1 MDADQQERGYQFPL
15 EVELIAFGP
24 AGTAFAADIEAHLVA
39 GGAVRTATAVR
50 TKPSRAGRY
59 QAVHLPVWVSSRVEL
74 EHLYEVLAQHPDLK
88 FRL

>member
-1 MDADQQERGYQFPL
+1 MDAKERGYQFPL

-24 AGTAFAADIEAHLVA
+24 AGEEFAGDIEAHLIR
-39 GGAVRTATAVR
+39 GGAVRTATPVR

-59 QAVHLPVWVSSRVEL
+59 QAVHLPVWVTSRVEL
-74 EHLYEVLAQHPDLK
+74 EHLYAVLAEHPDLK

>member
-1 MDADQQERGYQFPL
+1 MDAEGKERGYQFPL

-24 AGTAFAADIEAHLVA
+24 AGEAFARDIEAHLVA
-39 GGAVRTATAVR
+39 GGAVRTATPLR

-59 QAVHLPVWVSSRVEL
+59 QAVHLPVWVTSRVEL
-74 EHLYEVLAQHPDLK
+74 EHLYAVLSTHPDLK

>member
-1 MDADQQERGYQFPL
+1 MGAEGQERGYQFPL

-24 AGTAFAADIEAHLVA
+24 AGEAFARGIEAHMVA
-39 GGAVRTATAVR
+39 GGAVRTASPVR
-50 TKPSRAGRY
+50 SKPSRGGRY

-74 EHLYEVLAQHPDLK
+74 EHLYTVLSQHPDLK

>member
-1 MDADQQERGYQFPL
+1 MDADQKERGYQFPL

-24 AGTAFAADIEAHLVA
+24 AGEPFARDIEAHLVS
-39 GGAVRTATAVR
+39 GGAVRTATPVR

-59 QAVHLPVWVSSRVEL
+59 QAVHLPVWVSSRIEL
-74 EHLYEVLAQHPDLK
+74 EHLYGVLASHPDLK

>member
-1 MDADQQERGYQFPL
+1 MSDSGERGYQFPL

-24 AGTAFAADIEAHLVA
+24 AGPDFVRDIEAHLVQ
-39 GGAVRTATAVR
+39 GGAVRTASPLR
-50 TKPSRAGRY
+50 SKPSRAGRY

-74 EHLYEVLAQHPDLK
+74 EHLYEVLSSHPDLK